1 MAFISS
7 NTHAHWAYGKT
18 VLSIILNL
26 VVVTYS
32 TLLMAQNL
40 DASVSSLMLVRLVVK
55 FVFDAEFHI
64 CIFLHDCTLILQAR
78 TAS

>member
-1 MAFISS
+1 M
-7 NTHAHWAYGKT
+7 
-18 VLSIILNL
+18 LSIILNL

-40 DASVSSLMLVRLVVK
+40 DVSVSSLMLVRLVAK
-55 FVFDAEFHI
+55 SVFDAELHI
-64 CIFLHDCTLILQAR
+64 CIFLHDCTLFLQAG